1 MKKRLLFIPLA
12 AALMASCSN
21 DDFDGANDTYTG
33 ETEIHY
39 LAVNIV
45 DNADNGTRAGSE
57 ERSDYENGLPAENEV
72 KNIRFFLFK
81 ANGEAFSPTAF
92 VDATAEPLTTNDEP
106 NIEKKL
112 QAVIVFETKKTQG
125 QADPATPAQIVAV
138 LNPPAE
144 ITGINTVSDLQNKLA
159 DYKTDLTESGK
170 FVMTN
175 SVYAYAQVSDQGS
188 AAEEHV
194 AFDITSSN
202 IAESKAAALANPV
215 KIYVERVVA
224 KARVGIA
231 SSLTKPEDV
240 TAVDD
245 NIYEIIGGNQPIYGA
260 DGNQGT
266 EKKIYVKLLGWNVT
280 GTAAQ
285 SRLVKKINREWG
297 WSNNTWN
304 GDNFAWGANND
315 WNHPT
320 YFRSFWAQNGK
331 DFTKENLQFGGFN
344 KPASSDPASSDIYL
358 ADACKN
364 FDGAT
369 PVYMQENAAWT
380 DAGKDADYGTKLI
393 VAAQLVDKDGNG
405 VDLGWYAGS
414 YYMQDD
420 LKQVVLSNAKIFKKS
435 SVDGNG
441 EKYDPATTTDITIE
455 FQTTTAAGDFTG
467 DQRNSGVSEEINRY
481 NCYAMV
487 NSEFE
492 VTAGTYYIK
501 EGNGNYKE
509 IKNVNE
515 LNAALK
521 GVGALKVWESG
532 YTYYWLDIT
541 HLAPVGKYGHVG
553 VVRNHIYD
561 YTLSS
566 FKGFGI
572 PVLDPSETI
581 YPEIPNDPEMMY
593 IAAQINILSWRLV
606 NHNNTELGW

>member
-21 DDFDGANDTYTG
+21 DDFDGANNNYTG

-45 DNADNGTRAGSE
+45 DNADNGTRADAE
-57 ERSDYENGLPAENEV
+57 PDNTSDYENGLPAENEV

-81 ANGEAFSPTAF
+81 ANGEAFSPTAY
-92 VDATAEPLTTNDEP
+92 VDATAEPLTTNDET
-106 NIEKKL
+106 NVEKKL

-125 QADPATPAQIVAV
+125 QADPSTPAQIVAV

-144 ITGINTVSDLQNKLA
+144 YTGFATVSALQEKVA

-175 SVYAYAQVSDQGS
+175 SVYAYAQESE
-188 AAEEHV
+188 AKEHV

-202 IAESKAAALANPV
+202 IAKSKAAALANPV
-215 KIYVERVVA
+215 QIYVERVVA
-224 KARVGIA
+224 KARVGID
-231 SSLTKPEDV
+231 SEKLQKPADVNAEGNIFAINGVEEDL
-240 TAVDD
+240 
-245 NIYEIIGGNQPIYGA
+245 IYGA
-260 DGNQGT
+260 DGTQGAH
-266 EKKIYVKLLGWNVT
+266 KDIYVKLLGWNVT
-280 GTAAQ
+280 GTAAT
-285 SRLVKKINREWG
+285 SRLVKKINPEWG
-297 WSNNTWN
+297 WSNNTWSD
-304 GDNFAWGANND
+304 GNFAWGASND
-315 WNHPT
+315 WNHPS
-320 YFRSFWAQNGK
+320 YFRSFWAQNGRALDGNEFSK
-331 DFTKENLQFGGFN
+331 ANLEFGGFDN
-344 KPASSDPASSDIYL
+344 TATSEINL
-358 ADACKN
+358 ADACKS
-364 FDGAT
+364 FDKST

-420 LKQVVLSNAKIFKKS
+420 LKQVVLSNAKIFKKTS
-435 SVDGNG
+435 SSGVDTY
-441 EKYDPATTTDITIE
+441 EPAKISDIDID
-455 FQTTTAAGDFTG
+455 FQTTSAAGDFVG
-467 DQRNSGVSEEINRY
+467 DQRQNGVSEEINRY
-481 NCYAMV
+481 NCYAKAK
-487 NSEFE
+487 S
-492 VTAGTYYIK
+492 TTIQAGTYYIK
-501 EGNGNYKE
+501 QGNGQYTE
-509 IKNVNE
+509 IADIAA
-515 LNAALK
+515 LNTALK
-521 GVGALKVWESG
+521 GVGALKVWKSG

-541 HLAPVGKYGHVG
+541 HLAGIGKYGHVG

-581 YPEIPNDPEMMY
+581 YPETPNDPEMMY